1 MFRENII
8 TRLKAN
14 QIAKT
19 TCNFKMDV
27 IKSLMNKI
35 FLEMAAQ
42 IKVVHGNFPA
52 MRPKSFF
59 MVHP

>member
-1 MFRENII
+1 
-8 TRLKAN
+8 
-14 QIAKT
+14 
-19 TCNFKMDV
+19 
-27 IKSLMNKI
+27 MNKI

-52 MRPKSFF
+52 MRPKTFF